1 MTRPFLLRWGWPRP
15 MHLLLAL
22 LLAGGANA
30 QVTSLDAQ
38 SEPAMT
44 QTDPG
49 GPVPLRA
56 TGTATTSER
65 TPARAGTATGRRG
78 PGQDQD
84 QFQERDVYVPGE
96 FERFVQRLAGPPSP
110 GTPQVRRFGAELITG
125 GLDARGTDVEPAAS
139 FESRGAELSPVAPGD
154 YIVAP
159 GDEILL
165 TLWGSVD
172 ADLRLTVDRGGRISV
187 PRVGAIQVAGVRN
200 ADLPAVVERRVAQV
214 FKNFQLSVSLGQ
226 LRGVRIFVTGFVSR
240 PGTYTVSALSTVV
253 GALMRAGG
261 PSSAGSFRQVE
272 LKRGGALVARF
283 DLYDLL
289 LRGDRSADLIVQS
302 GDVVHVSAVGT
313 QVGLIG
319 SVNQAAVFE
328 VKPGETVAD
337 LLAMAG
343 GFSAVADRSR
353 LSVERLDDRSNVR
366 IRELRLP
373 ADSAAALA
381 SGDVLRA
388 FSAVEANQP
397 IERQNKRVVI
407 EGEVL
412 RPGEYVLPPAS
423 SIADAVRAA
432 GGLTSAAFVFGTE
445 FTRESVR
452 RSQQVNYD
460 RALRNLETDF
470 TRASATQRTLT
481 SEEAAAQQARSA
493 STARLIANL
502 RAVRPTGRVVLQLP
516 PEGGELPDLALEDG
530 DRLHIPARGT
540 TVGVFGS
547 VFNSGSYLFT
557 DGRSVDEFLSLA
569 GGPTSGADPGSVF
582 VIRANGSVVSARQG
596 QRWFNTDN
604 RLAGLPAQPGDTI
617 FVPEEMDKTT
627 FMQHAKDWTQI
638 LAQFALG
645 VAAIQVLGN

>member
-1 MTRPFLLRWGWPRP
+1 MPA
-15 MHLLLAL
+15 LLAL
-22 LLAGGANA
+22 LLAGGASA
-30 QVTSLDAQ
+30 QVTSLDTQ
-38 SEPAMT
+38 NEPAMT

-56 TGTATTSER
+56 TSTATTNDR
-65 TPARAGTATGRRG
+65 TPARAGTATTRRG
-78 PGQDQD
+78 SGQDQNQDQD
-84 QFQERDVYVPGE
+84 QLQERDVHVPGE
-96 FERFVQRLAGPPSP
+96 FERFVQRLAGPPAP
-110 GTPQVRRFGAELITG
+110 GTPRVRRFGAELITG
-125 GLDARGTDVEPAAS
+125 GLEARSMDVEPTDI

-154 YIVAP
+154 YVVAP

-165 TLWGSVD
+165 TIWGSVD

-200 ADLPAVVERRVAQV
+200 AELAAVVERRVAHV

-226 LRGVRIFVTGFVSR
+226 LRGVRVFVTGFVTR
-240 PGTYTVSALSTVV
+240 PGTYTVGALSTVV

-289 LRGDRSADLIVQS
+289 LKGDRAADRIVQS

-337 LLAMAG
+337 VLAMAG

-353 LSVERLDDRSNVR
+353 LSVERLDDRSDVR

-381 SGDVLRA
+381 NGDVLRA
-388 FSAVEANQP
+388 FSAVDANQP
-397 IERQNKRVVI
+397 IERQNKRVVV

-423 SIADAVRAA
+423 SITDAVRAA

-452 RSQQVNYD
+452 KSQQVNYD
-460 RALRNLETDF
+460 RAVRNLEADLART
-470 TRASATQRTLT
+470 AATQRTIS
-481 SEEAAAQQARSA
+481 SEEAAAQQARTT
-493 STARLIANL
+493 STSRLIASL
-502 RAVRPTGRVVLQLP
+502 RAIRPTGRVVLQLP
-516 PEGGELPDLALEDG
+516 PDGRELPDLALEDG
-530 DRLHIPARGT
+530 DRLYIPPRGT

-596 QRWFNTDN
+596 QRWFSIDDN

-627 FMQHAKDWTQI
+627 FMQYAKDWTQI